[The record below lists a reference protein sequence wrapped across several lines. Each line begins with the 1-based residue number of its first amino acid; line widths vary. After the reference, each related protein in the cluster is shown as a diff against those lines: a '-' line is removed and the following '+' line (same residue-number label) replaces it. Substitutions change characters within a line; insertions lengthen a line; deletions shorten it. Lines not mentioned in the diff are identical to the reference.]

1 MNVIL
6 YKSYYAYQSMMAFYA
21 VVYYSFADIVL
32 TVLRKYWLPP
42 LKPVVPQYKIHLWW
56 ILTLR

>member
-1 MNVIL
+1 MLKCGQV
-6 YKSYYAYQSMMAFYA
+6 KKPH
-21 VVYYSFADIVL
+21 YSFADIVL